1 MILLTADKD
10 IAAPFLEMESVQNID
25 FLHLPL
31 EKFTYSP
38 NREESDE
45 LKHRLSEFSFIIH
58 GNLRNARF
66 FVEWVKENDLQSEV
80 INCVNI
86 VLDKP
91 TAIYLET
98 HGIPAIQPRQP
109 AKPIDILEFMLR
121 ISKEGY
127 VLYPTTENKTE
138 EMPGLLKELE
148 MPVAEFTVCKEV
160 TLDESELSAF
170 QKELKLNQIDGV
182 ILHNRSAYIRVKT
195 AFPELDLNNSTLIAG
210 SLGLTEMLEEDG
222 LKPDYL
228 AKGSWASMAKVLS
241 EIE

>member
-10 IAAPFLEMESVQNID
+10 NATTFLEMESVQKQNI
-25 FLHLPL
+25 LHLPL
-31 EKFTYSP
+31 EKFEYSVLD
-38 NREESDE
+38 EESKLIQE
-45 LKHRLSEFSFIIH
+45 RISEFAFIVH
-58 GNLRNARF
+58 GNLRNARY
-66 FVEWVKENDLQSEV
+66 FVEWMNRNSMQEQV

-91 TAIYLET
+91 TSLFLES
-98 HGIPAIQPRQP
+98 HGIPAIQPREP

-127 VLYPTTENKTE
+127 TLYPSAENKTE

-148 MPVAEFTVCKEV
+148 MPVAEFTVCTEV
-160 TLDESELSAF
+160 TLDETTLKSY
-170 QKELKLNQIDGV
+170 QKEVKSKEIDTV

-195 AFPELDLNNSTLIAG
+195 AFPKLDLESKTIIAG

-222 LKPDYL
+222 HKPDYL
-228 AKGSWASMAKVLS
+228 AKGSWASIAKVLR
-241 EIE
+241 EMK

>member
-10 IAAPFLEMESVQNID
+10 IAAPFLEMEAVQNRNL
-25 FLHLPL
+25 LHLPL
-31 EKFTYSP
+31 EKFTYNP
-38 NREESDE
+38 NREEAGE
-45 LKHRLSEFSFIIH
+45 LKNRLPEFSFIIH
-58 GNLRNARF
+58 GNLRNTRF
-66 FVEWVKENDLQSEV
+66 FVEWIKDEGLQKEV
-80 INCVNI
+80 MNCVNI

-91 TAIYLET
+91 SSIYLES
-98 HGIPAIQPRQP
+98 HGIPAIQPREP

-127 VLYPTTENKTE
+127 TLYPTSENKTE

-160 TLDESELSAF
+160 TLDE
-170 QKELKLNQIDGV
+170 KELNAYREKLKSTTPDTV

-195 AFPELDLNNSTLIAG
+195 AFPELDLKSVNIVSG

-222 LKPDYL
+222 LEPDYL
-228 AKGSWASMAKVLS
+228 AKGSWASLAKVLN
-241 EIE
+241 EME

>member
-10 IAAPFLEMESVQNID
+10 IAAPFLEMDTVPKQD
-25 FLHLPL
+25 LLHLPL
-31 EKFTYSP
+31 EKFQFSP
-38 NREESDE
+38 IDEESNE
-45 LKHRLSEFSFIIH
+45 VKNRLSDFSFIIH

-66 FVEWVKENDLQSEV
+66 FAEWMKQNEAKEQV
-80 INCVNI
+80 TKCVNI

-91 TAIYLET
+91 TSIFLEA
-98 HGIPAIQPRQP
+98 HGIPAIQPREP

-121 ISKEGY
+121 ISKEGNT
-127 VLYPTTENKTE
+127 LYPTSENKTD

-148 MPVAEFTVCKEV
+148 MPVAEFTVCSEV
-160 TLDESELSAF
+160 TLDD
-170 QKELKLNQIDGV
+170 KELKSYKKEIESRRVDTV

-195 AFPELDLNNSTLIAG
+195 AFPELDLQKTTIVSG

-228 AKGSWASMAKVLS
+228 AKGSWASIAKVLS
-241 EIE
+241 EIR